1 MPEILTVKEVCDILK
16 VSKSTLYRVIRS
28 NELQAVK
35 VRSAIRI
42 KKDDLVRYIDSYGQA
57 V

>member
-28 NELQAVK
+28 NELQSVK